1 MRIDDYMA
9 LIASNHLMLIIE
21 FAILMHIGVLLL
33 YNFIPLNFSLV
44 FVLSLISGVGIT
56 VLFGIDAICLV
67 LPMLNHHEFT
77 HPYGPLA
84 ILVVVTSWSIIP
96 VIEDQGSKTSN
107 IKLLVILIT
116 IGVTVFG
123 GLVHRDFLI
132 MWGLGLVTGFLIL
145 GKTFKKERSY
155 INIRN
160 VFLLVAGLLIIF
172 GLMEG
177 LSQLTGME
185 IISPLSRIDRMS
197 NNQLSSI
204 KLVIEN
210 TNLWGHNA
218 NATYWGSNG
227 LGNSDGYIS
236 LPLTFVT
243 LFGLPFPLFYGIL
256 VTKKD
261 VIDYFLPGI
270 FGFGFDFGY
279 IALAV
284 MIVWILAVI
293 VIGIKVLNKY
303 RLQRERGNKKY
314 LGREALLTGSLSA
327 FIAQTVLGL
336 FIITRTINGS
346 AIVTYLFLSAM
357 VLANVVNTKR

>member
-1 MRIDDYMA
+1 MA
-9 LIASNHLMLIIE
+9 LIASNHLIFILE

-33 YNFIPLNFSLV
+33 LNFIPLNFSLV
-44 FVLSLISGVGIT
+44 FVLSLILGVGIT
-56 VLFGIDAICLV
+56 LLFGFDALCLV

-96 VIEDQGSKTSN
+96 VIEEQGSKTSN
-107 IKLLVILIT
+107 IKLLVLLISAGIT
-116 IGVTVFG
+116 LFG
-123 GLVHRDFLI
+123 AFVHRDFLI
-132 MWGLGLVTGFLIL
+132 MWALGLAVGFLIL
-145 GKTFKKERSY
+145 SKTFKKESSF

-160 VFLLVAGLLIIF
+160 VALILVGLLLIF
-172 GLMEG
+172 GVMEG
-177 LSQLTGME
+177 LAQLLNME

-197 NNQLSSI
+197 SNQLSSLR
-204 KLVIEN
+204 LVLGN
-210 TNLWGHNA
+210 TNAWGHTA
-218 NATYWGSNG
+218 NATYWGSSG

-243 LFGLPFPLFYGIL
+243 LFGLPFPLFSGIL

-279 IALAV
+279 VALV
-284 MIVWILAVI
+284 VILLWILAVI
-293 VIGIKVLNKY
+293 IIGIKVLNKY
-303 RLQRERGNKKY
+303 RIQRERGNKKY

-327 FIAQTVLGL
+327 FIAQTILGL

-346 AIVTYLFLSAM
+346 ALVTYLFLSAM
-357 VLANVVNTKR
+357 VVAHVVTTKR